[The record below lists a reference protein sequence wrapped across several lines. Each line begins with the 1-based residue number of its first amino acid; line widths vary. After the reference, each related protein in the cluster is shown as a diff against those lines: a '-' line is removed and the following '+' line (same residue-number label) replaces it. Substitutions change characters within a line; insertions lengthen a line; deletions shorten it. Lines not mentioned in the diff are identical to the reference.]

1 LLEWNK
7 KFRTEES
14 NILSIENSSETTKDK
29 IKLLEDWQDFLATEW
44 LDIIVTEKVKNN
56 GKWFND
62 ALRKFAIKF
71 LDYTE
76 TLDND
81 QRQKLKL
88 KLNELIS

>member
-1 LLEWNK
+1 MLEWNK

-44 LDIIVTEKVKNN
+44 LDVIVTEKVKNN

>member
-1 LLEWNK
+1 MLEWNK